1 MKVEELQ
8 TLSMFAGP
16 SLSGIRLTKEWRE
29 SDWMA
34 YADQQTSGNRII
46 AIVVVALIHV
56 FVGYLFISGLAIEA
70 AKKVVERVTT
80 IDIEEPPPP
89 EPEDEPPPPEPVEQA
104 PPPPVAPPP
113 PINIAPAP
121 PPIQTQPTI
130 PPPAPPA
137 LVVPPPAPPAPPSL
151 ARGASPRGQNRWAR
165 RIQEN
170 YPSRALREEVEGT
183 VGVRVTV
190 GANGRVT
197 ACSVSASSGSSVLDD
212 AACRGM
218 QRYARFDPALDAAGN
233 PTSGSYSTR
242 ITYRL
247 N

>member
-1 MKVEELQ
+1 
-8 TLSMFAGP
+8 
-16 SLSGIRLTKEWRE
+16 
-29 SDWMA
+29 
-34 YADQQTSGNRII
+34 
-46 AIVVVALIHV
+46 
-56 FVGYLFISGLAIEA
+56 
-70 AKKVVERVTT
+70 
-80 IDIEEPPPP
+80 
-89 EPEDEPPPPEPVEQA
+89 
-104 PPPPVAPPP
+104 PPP

-137 LVVPPPAPPAPPSL
+137 LVIPPPAPVAPPAPSL
-151 ARGASPRGQNRWAR
+151 ARGATTRNERRWAS

-170 YPSRALREEVEGT
+170 YPSRAIREEVEGT

-190 GANGRVT
+190 TAEGRAANCQVT
-197 ACSVSASSGSSVLDD
+197 RSSGSSVLDQ

-218 QRYARFDPALDAAGN
+218 ERYARFNPALDAAGN
-233 PTSGSYSTR
+233 ETSGSYSTS